1 VRNVSPV
8 EDNLAVQIAAAYDPE
23 GFRDRGFVQRLDD
36 AGGPA
41 EPVRAVPDLEAE
53 IGRLE
58 PGSGA
63 APTPRW
69 IWPATTDIAP
79 QLLRRGVRV
88 DRCWDLALTEG
99 LLLSHEGRAGA
110 PRSLGAAWARLHG
123 RPVPEDHGE
132 GALDAPMDSP
142 VTQPAL
148 FEPDRSG
155 LPPEVP
161 VHDAVREVYADQQ
174 RRIARTEYPARF
186 RLLVAAESAAAL
198 AAAEMAHHG
207 LPWHAG
213 VHGEILE
220 SILGPRP
227 LDGTPPR
234 AMVET
239 AALLA
244 EALGVRALNPDSQ
257 PQVTKAFADVGVRLG
272 SLRRYEL
279 RDVDHPAIPILLKY
293 KELSRLNSFNGWTWR
308 DTWVVDGRFRPEYTV
323 GGVVTGRW
331 AARGGGARQIAR
343 LLRRAVIAD
352 PGWILVVADAAQLEP
367 RILAAVSGDP
377 GMAEATQ
384 SDDMYSALADVFE
397 GSRDK
402 AKIGLLGAMYGA
414 TGAYAAAPLALMRR
428 RFPAAT
434 AVLEAAAR
442 EGERGR
448 LVRSYLGRTCP
459 PPSDRWR
466 SVISGGPEPG
476 GFEAGGADPGGG
488 VDDGGADPGDDATRR
503 SGQAA
508 RRRGRFARN
517 FVIQATAAEWAEVL
531 LALLRQRLRDFPEAG
546 RPELVFFQH
555 DEVLIHAPAEHG
567 PAAAGIIKEC
577 AAEAG
582 RLVFGDTPVRFPM
595 SVHSVECYGD
605 AK

>member
-1 VRNVSPV
+1 MRVVSRV
-8 EDNLAVQIAAAYDPE
+8 EDNLAVQTAAAYDPE

-41 EPVRAVPDLEAE
+41 EAVRPLPIWRPRSGGWSPGPVRGL
-53 IGRLE
+53 
-58 PGSGA
+58 
-63 APTPRW
+63 TPRW
-69 IWPATTDIAP
+69 VWPATTDVAP
-79 QLLRRGVRV
+79 HLLRRGIRV
-88 DRCWDLALTEG
+88 DRCWDLALTEA
-99 LLLSHEGRAGA
+99 LLLSHEGHAGA

-123 RPVPEDHGE
+123 RPVPSDHGE
-132 GALDAPMDSP
+132 GALDAPLDSP
-142 VTQPAL
+142 VTQLAL

-161 VHDAVREVYADQQ
+161 VHEAVREVFADQQ
-174 RRIARTEYPARF
+174 RRVARTEHPARF

-207 LPWHAG
+207 LPWRAD

-220 SILGPRP
+220 SILGARP
-227 LDGTPPR
+227 ADGTPPP

-244 EALGVRALNPDSQ
+244 EALGVRALNPDSL

-272 SLRRYEL
+272 SLRRREL

-308 DTWVVDGRFRPEYTV
+308 DTWVVGGRFRAEYTV

-331 AARGGGARQIAR
+331 AARGGGALQIAR

-352 PGWILVVADAAQLEP
+352 PGWVLVVADAAQLEP

-384 SDDMYSALADVFE
+384 SDDMYSALAGVFE
-397 GSRDK
+397 GSRDG

-414 TGAYAAAPLALMRR
+414 TGGYAAGPLALMRR

-434 AVLEAAAR
+434 AFVEAAAR

-448 LVRSYLGRTCP
+448 LVRSHLGRTCP

-466 SVISGGPEPG
+466 SVISGGPGAGARVRGRRPG
-476 GFEAGGADPGGG
+476 APGAGDGGRRRRRRSRRRRQPALRPGRPRPRPVRPQLRDPGH
-488 VDDGGADPGDDATRR
+488 
-503 SGQAA
+503 
-508 RRRGRFARN
+508 RRGVGRG
-517 FVIQATAAEWAEVL
+517 AA
-531 LALLRQRLRDFPEAG
+531 
-546 RPELVFFQH
+546 
-555 DEVLIHAPAEHG
+555 G
-567 PAAAGIIKEC
+567 PAAA
-577 AAEAG
+577 AVA
-582 RLVFGDTPVRFPM
+582 
-595 SVHSVECYGD
+595 
-605 AK
+605 

>member
-1 VRNVSPV
+1 M
-8 EDNLAVQIAAAYDPE
+8 QIAAAYDPE
-23 GFRDRGFVQRLDD
+23 GFRDRGFVRRLDD
-36 AGGPA
+36 AGRPA

-58 PGSGA
+58 PRSSGA
-63 APTPRW
+63 ATPRW
-69 IWPATTDIAP
+69 VWPATADIAP
-79 QLLRRGVRV
+79 HLLRRGIRV
-88 DRCWDLALTEG
+88 DRCWDLALTEA
-99 LLLSHEGRAGA
+99 LLLSHEGHAGA

-132 GALDAPMDSP
+132 GALDAPLDSP
-142 VTQPAL
+142 VTQLAL

-155 LPPEVP
+155 LPPDVP
-161 VHDAVREVYADQQ
+161 VLDAVCEVFADQQ
-174 RRIARTEYPARF
+174 RRVARTGHPARF
-186 RLLVAAESAAAL
+186 RLLIAAESAAAL
-198 AAAEMAHHG
+198 AAAEMSHHG
-207 LPWHAG
+207 LPWRAD

-227 LDGTPPR
+227 ADGTPPR
-234 AMVET
+234 AMAET

-272 SLRRYEL
+272 SLRRREL
-279 RDVDHPAIPILLKY
+279 KDIDHPAIPLLLKY

-308 DTWVVDGRFRPEYTV
+308 DTWVVDGRFRAEYTV

-331 AARGGGARQIAR
+331 AARGGGALQIAR

-367 RILAAVSGDP
+367 RILAAVSGDR

-397 GSRDK
+397 GSREK

-414 TGAYAAAPLALMRR
+414 TGGYAAAPLALMRR

-434 AVLEAAAR
+434 AFVEVAAR

-448 LVRSYLGRTCP
+448 LVRSHLGRTCP

-466 SVISGGPEPG
+466 SVISGGPGPDG
-476 GFEAGGADPGGG
+476 DFEAGGPDPGGG
-488 VDDGGADPGDDATRR
+488 LGGSGADPAEDANRR

-508 RRRGRFARN
+508 RARGRFARN

-531 LALLRQRLRDFPEAG
+531 LALLRQRLRDFPEAE

-555 DEVLIHAPAEHG
+555 DEVLIHAPAAHG
-567 PAAAGIIKEC
+567 PAAAEIIKDC